1 MYVEIIN
8 YVGLWRSNLIMV
20 RNSILVK
27 GNKEGLNIII
37 NMEAFKDFEDMIEA
51 LIKKLSRGKK
61 FYKGTTLRITTQL
74 KYINER
80 ELRKLKD
87 ALFDELLI
95 QDCIFEDINEKSDKI
110 FAGIYEGRTKFI
122 RRSVRSGQIVN
133 YPGNLVIIGD
143 VNPGAEVSAEGNI
156 IVLGVLKG
164 YVHAGSTGNI
174 NAIIAAFK
182 LQPQIIQIANV
193 ITRAPEDEV
202 KPQYPEVAR
211 IKGESII
218 VEPYLPNKFI

>member
-1 MYVEIIN
+1 
-8 YVGLWRSNLIMV
+8 MV

-27 GNKEGLNIII
+27 GNKDGLNVII
-37 NMEAFKDFEDMIEA
+37 NMEAFKDFEDMIES

-80 ELRKLKD
+80 ELRKLKNI
-87 ALFDELLI
+87 LFDEFLI
-95 QDCIFEDINEKSDKI
+95 KDCIFEDLNEKSDKV
-110 FAGIYEGRTKFI
+110 FSGIYEGRTKFI
-122 RRSVRSGQIVN
+122 RRSIRSGQIVN

-143 VNPGAEVSAEGNI
+143 VSPGAEVSAGGNI

-164 YVHAGSTGNI
+164 CVNAGSNGNT
-174 NAIIAAFK
+174 NAVIAAFK
-182 LQPQIIQIANV
+182 LQPQIIQIANL

-211 IKGESII
+211 IKGESIV